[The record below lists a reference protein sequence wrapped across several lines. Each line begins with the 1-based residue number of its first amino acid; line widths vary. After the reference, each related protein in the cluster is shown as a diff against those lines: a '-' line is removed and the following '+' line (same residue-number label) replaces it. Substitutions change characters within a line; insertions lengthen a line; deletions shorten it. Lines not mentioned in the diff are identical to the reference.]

1 MEFVQEIGLFLAE
14 AVILVTAIIVV
25 IIAIAAASQRRKGGE
40 EGYIEVRRL
49 NDRYTAF
56 HDAVRSFTEHAET
69 RKVRE
74 KAEKK
79 SAKAEEKQARQQAKE
94 EAGNEDGKQGDGRL
108 FVLRFEG
115 DIRASETESLREE
128 ISAIAP
134 ELRAGDEVLLC
145 LESPG
150 GMVHS
155 YGLAASQLH
164 RIRATGASL
173 TVAVD
178 KVAASGGYM
187 MACVADRIIS
197 APFAVIG
204 SIGVVAQLP
213 NFHRL
218 LKKNDVD
225 FELLTA
231 GKYKRTLTMFGE
243 NTDDGRAKF
252 VEDLEDTYDLF
263 KDFVVLNRP
272 VVDIEAVATGEIW
285 YGQRALDQNLVDELS
300 TSDAYL
306 QTRLGETEA
315 FEVRYVP
322 KKSWQEKFGMAA
334 EAGIERTFLRLW
346 QQGASRFL
354 P

>member
-1 MEFVQEIGLFLAE
+1 MEFFQEIGLFLAE

-79 SAKAEEKQARQQAKE
+79 SAKAEQKQARQQAKE
-94 EAGNEDGKQGDGRL
+94 EAGNEDGKQGDSRL
-108 FVLRFEG
+108 FVLRFQG

-155 YGLAASQLH
+155 YGLAASQLQ

-204 SIGVVAQLP
+204 SIGVLAQLP

-285 YGQRALDQNLVDELS
+285 YGQRALDQNLVDELA

-306 QTRLGETEA
+306 QTRLGEIEA

>member
-1 MEFVQEIGLFLAE
+1 MEFFQEIGLFLAE

-79 SAKAEEKQARQQAKE
+79 SAKAEQKQARQQAKE

>member
-134 ELRAGDEVLLC
+134 ELREGDEVLLC

>member
-1 MEFVQEIGLFLAE
+1 MEFVQEVGVFLVE
-14 AVILVTAIIVV
+14 AIILVTAIIVV
-25 IIAIAAASQRRKGGE
+25 VVAMAAISQRRRGGE
-40 EGYIEVRRL
+40 DGYIEVRRL

-56 HDAVRSFTEHAET
+56 HDAVRGLTEHPET
-69 RKVRE
+69 RKQRE
-74 KAEKK
+74 K
-79 SAKAEEKQARQQAKE
+79 SAKKTAKIEQKKAKQQAKNAE
-94 EAGNEDGKQGDGRL
+94 GPHTHDPRL
-108 FVLRFEG
+108 FVLRFNG
-115 DIRASETESLREE
+115 DLRASDTDSLREE

-134 ELRAGDEVLLC
+134 ELGEGDEVLLC

-155 YGLAASQLH
+155 YGLAASQLQ
-164 RIRATGASL
+164 RIRETGASL

-187 MACVADRIIS
+187 MACVADKIIS

-204 SIGVVAQLP
+204 SIGVLAQIP

-218 LKKNDVD
+218 LKKNDID

-243 NTDDGRAKF
+243 NTDADRAKF
-252 VEDLEDTYDLF
+252 IEDLEDTYGLF
-263 KDFVVLNRP
+263 KDFVATNRP
-272 VVDIEAVATGEIW
+272 IVDIESVATGEIW
-285 YGQRALDQNLVDELS
+285 YGQRALEQQLVDELS

-306 QTRLGETEA
+306 QSRLSETDV

-322 KKSWQEKFGMAA
+322 KKSWQEKLGMAA
-334 EAGIERTFLRLW
+334 EAGVERTAMRLW
-346 QQGASRFL
+346 QAGTSRHL
-354 P
+354 R

>member
-1 MEFVQEIGLFLAE
+1 MEFFQEIGLFLAE

-79 SAKAEEKQARQQAKE
+79 SAKAEQKQARQQAKE

-108 FVLRFEG
+108 FVLRFQG

-285 YGQRALDQNLVDELS
+285 YGQRALDQNLVDELA

>member
-1 MEFVQEIGLFLAE
+1 MGLFLAE

-263 KDFVVLNRP
+263 KDFVALNRP

>member
-1 MEFVQEIGLFLAE
+1 MEFFQEIGLFLAE

-79 SAKAEEKQARQQAKE
+79 SAKAEQKQARQQAKE
-94 EAGNEDGKQGDGRL
+94 EAGNEAGKQGDGRL
-108 FVLRFEG
+108 FVLRFQG

-155 YGLAASQLH
+155 YGLAASQLQ

-306 QTRLGETEA
+306 QTRLGEIEA

>member
-1 MEFVQEIGLFLAE
+1 MEFFQEIGLFLAE

-79 SAKAEEKQARQQAKE
+79 SAKAEQKQARQQAKE

-108 FVLRFEG
+108 FVLRFQG

-134 ELRAGDEVLLC
+134 ELREGDEVLLC

-306 QTRLGETEA
+306 QTRLGEIEA

>member
-94 EAGNEDGKQGDGRL
+94 EAGKEDGKQGDGRL

>member
-1 MEFVQEIGLFLAE
+1 MEFFQEIGLFLAQ

-25 IIAIAAASQRRKGGE
+25 IIALAAASQRRKGGE

-94 EAGNEDGKQGDGRL
+94 EAGKEGGKQGDGRL
-108 FVLRFEG
+108 FVLRFQG

-155 YGLAASQLH
+155 YGLAASQLQ

-204 SIGVVAQLP
+204 SIGVLAQLP

-263 KDFVVLNRP
+263 KDFVALNRP

-306 QTRLGETEA
+306 QTRLGEIEA

>member
-79 SAKAEEKQARQQAKE
+79 SAKAEQKQARQQAKE

>member
-1 MEFVQEIGLFLAE
+1 MEFFQEIGLFLAE
-14 AVILVTAIIVV
+14 AIILVTAIIVV
-25 IIAIAAASQRRKGGE
+25 IIAIAAASQRRKGSE

-56 HDAVRSFTEHAET
+56 HDAVRSFTEHPEN

-79 SAKAEEKQARQQAKE
+79 SAKAEQKQARQDAKKASDE
-94 EAGNEDGKQGDGRL
+94 EGAKKGNDRL
-108 FVLRFEG
+108 FVLRFQG

-134 ELRAGDEVLLC
+134 ELGEGDEVLLC

-155 YGLAASQLH
+155 YGLAASQLQ

-204 SIGVVAQLP
+204 SIGVLAQLP

-272 VVDIEAVATGEIW
+272 VVDIDAVATGEIW
-285 YGQRALDQNLVDELS
+285 YGQRALDQKLVDALS

-306 QTRLGETEA
+306 QTRLAETEA

-346 QQGASRFL
+346 QQGASRFF

>member
-1 MEFVQEIGLFLAE
+1 MEFFQEIGLFLAQ

-25 IIAIAAASQRRKGGE
+25 IIALAAASQRRKGGE

-94 EAGNEDGKQGDGRL
+94 EAGKEGGKQGDGRL
-108 FVLRFEG
+108 FVLRFQG

-155 YGLAASQLH
+155 YGLAASQLQ

-204 SIGVVAQLP
+204 SIGVLAQLP

-306 QTRLGETEA
+306 QTRLGEIEA

>member
-79 SAKAEEKQARQQAKE
+79 SAKAEQKQARQQAKE
-94 EAGNEDGKQGDGRL
+94 EAGKEDGKQGDGRL

-134 ELRAGDEVLLC
+134 ELREGDEVLLC

>member
-1 MEFVQEIGLFLAE
+1 MEFFQEIGLFLAE

-25 IIAIAAASQRRKGGE
+25 ILAIAAASQRRKGGE

-79 SAKAEEKQARQQAKE
+79 SAKAEQKQARQQAKE
-94 EAGNEDGKQGDGRL
+94 EADKEDGKQGDGRL
-108 FVLRFEG
+108 FVLRFQG

-134 ELRAGDEVLLC
+134 ELREGDEVLMC

-155 YGLAASQLH
+155 YGLAASQLQ

-306 QTRLGETEA
+306 QTRLGEIEA

>member
-1 MEFVQEIGLFLAE
+1 
-14 AVILVTAIIVV
+14 
-25 IIAIAAASQRRKGGE
+25 
-40 EGYIEVRRL
+40 
-49 NDRYTAF
+49 
-56 HDAVRSFTEHAET
+56 
-69 RKVRE
+69 
-74 KAEKK
+74 
-79 SAKAEEKQARQQAKE
+79 
-94 EAGNEDGKQGDGRL
+94 
-108 FVLRFEG
+108 
-115 DIRASETESLREE
+115 
-128 ISAIAP
+128 
-134 ELRAGDEVLLC
+134 LLC

-155 YGLAASQLH
+155 YGLAASQLQ

-204 SIGVVAQLP
+204 SIGVLAQLP

-263 KDFVVLNRP
+263 KDFVALNRP
-272 VVDIEAVATGEIW
+272 VVDIEVVATGEIW
-285 YGQRALDQNLVDELS
+285 YGQRALDQKLVDELS

-306 QTRLGETEA
+306 QTRLAETEA
-315 FEVRYVP
+315 FEVRFVP

>member
-134 ELRAGDEVLLC
+134 ELREGDEVLLC

-263 KDFVVLNRP
+263 KDFVALNRP

>member
-1 MEFVQEIGLFLAE
+1 MEFFQEIGLFLAQ

-94 EAGNEDGKQGDGRL
+94 DAGKEGGKQGDGRL
-108 FVLRFEG
+108 FVLRFQG

-155 YGLAASQLH
+155 YGLAASQLQ

-204 SIGVVAQLP
+204 SIGVLAQLP

-306 QTRLGETEA
+306 QTRLGEIEA

>member
-1 MEFVQEIGLFLAE
+1 MEFFQEIGLFLAE

-79 SAKAEEKQARQQAKE
+79 SAKAEQKQARQQAKE

-108 FVLRFEG
+108 FVLRFQG

-204 SIGVVAQLP
+204 SIGVLAQLP

-306 QTRLGETEA
+306 QTRLGEIEA

>member
-1 MEFVQEIGLFLAE
+1 MEFFQEIGLFLAQ

-94 EAGNEDGKQGDGRL
+94 EAGKEGGKQGDGRL
-108 FVLRFEG
+108 FVLRFQG

-204 SIGVVAQLP
+204 SIGVLAQLP

-306 QTRLGETEA
+306 QTRLGEIEA

>member
-79 SAKAEEKQARQQAKE
+79 SAKAEQKQARQQAKE
-94 EAGNEDGKQGDGRL
+94 EAGKEDGKQGDGRL

-263 KDFVVLNRP
+263 KDFVALNRP

>member
-1 MEFVQEIGLFLAE
+1 MEFFQEIGLFLAE

-25 IIAIAAASQRRKGGE
+25 ILAIAAASQRRKGGE

-79 SAKAEEKQARQQAKE
+79 SAKAEQKQARQQAKE
-94 EAGNEDGKQGDGRL
+94 EADKEDGKQGDGRL

-134 ELRAGDEVLLC
+134 ELREGDEVLMC

-155 YGLAASQLH
+155 YGLAASQLQ

-306 QTRLGETEA
+306 QTRLGEIEA

>member
-79 SAKAEEKQARQQAKE
+79 SAKAEQKQARQQAKE
-94 EAGNEDGKQGDGRL
+94 EAGKEDGKQGDGRL

>member
-1 MEFVQEIGLFLAE
+1 MEFFQEIGLFLAE

-79 SAKAEEKQARQQAKE
+79 SAKAEQKQARQQAKE
-94 EAGNEDGKQGDGRL
+94 EAGKEDGKQGDGRL
-108 FVLRFEG
+108 FVLRFQG

-155 YGLAASQLH
+155 YGLAASQLQ

-204 SIGVVAQLP
+204 SIGVLAQLP

-285 YGQRALDQNLVDELS
+285 YGQRALDQNLVDELA

-306 QTRLGETEA
+306 QTRLGEIEA

>member
-1 MEFVQEIGLFLAE
+1 MEFFQEIGLFLAQ

-94 EAGNEDGKQGDGRL
+94 EAGKEGGKQGDGRL
-108 FVLRFEG
+108 FVLRFQG

-155 YGLAASQLH
+155 YGLAASQLQ

-263 KDFVVLNRP
+263 KDFVALNRP

-306 QTRLGETEA
+306 QTRLGEIEA

>member
-1 MEFVQEIGLFLAE
+1 MEFFQEIGLFLAQ

-94 EAGNEDGKQGDGRL
+94 EAGKEGGKQGDGRL
-108 FVLRFEG
+108 FVLRFQG

-155 YGLAASQLH
+155 YGLAASQLQ

-204 SIGVVAQLP
+204 SIGVLAQLP

-306 QTRLGETEA
+306 QTRLGEIEA

>member
-1 MEFVQEIGLFLAE
+1 MEFFQEIGLFLAE

>member
-1 MEFVQEIGLFLAE
+1 MEFFQEIGLFLAE

-25 IIAIAAASQRRKGGE
+25 ILAIAAASQRRKGGE

-79 SAKAEEKQARQQAKE
+79 SAKAEQKQARQQAKE

-108 FVLRFEG
+108 FVLRFQG

-134 ELRAGDEVLLC
+134 ELREGDEVLMC

-155 YGLAASQLH
+155 YGLAASQLQ

-306 QTRLGETEA
+306 QTRLGEIEA

>member
-1 MEFVQEIGLFLAE
+1 MEFFQEIGLFLAE

-134 ELRAGDEVLLC
+134 ELREGDEVLLC

-306 QTRLGETEA
+306 QTRLRETEA

>member
-79 SAKAEEKQARQQAKE
+79 SAKAEQKQARQQAKE
-94 EAGNEDGKQGDGRL
+94 EAGKEDGKQGDGRL

-306 QTRLGETEA
+306 QTRLREIEA

>member
-1 MEFVQEIGLFLAE
+1 MEFFQEIGLFLAE

-79 SAKAEEKQARQQAKE
+79 SAKAEQKQARQQAKE

-108 FVLRFEG
+108 FVLRFQG

-155 YGLAASQLH
+155 YGLAASQLQ

-204 SIGVVAQLP
+204 SIGVLAQLP

-285 YGQRALDQNLVDELS
+285 YGQRALDQNLVDELA

>member
-1 MEFVQEIGLFLAE
+1 MEFFQEIGLFLAE

-25 IIAIAAASQRRKGGE
+25 ILAIAAASQRRKGGE

-79 SAKAEEKQARQQAKE
+79 SAKAEQKQARQQAKE
-94 EAGNEDGKQGDGRL
+94 EADKEDGKQGDGRL

-134 ELRAGDEVLLC
+134 ELREGDEVLMC

-155 YGLAASQLH
+155 YGLAASQLQ

-306 QTRLGETEA
+306 QSRLGEIEA